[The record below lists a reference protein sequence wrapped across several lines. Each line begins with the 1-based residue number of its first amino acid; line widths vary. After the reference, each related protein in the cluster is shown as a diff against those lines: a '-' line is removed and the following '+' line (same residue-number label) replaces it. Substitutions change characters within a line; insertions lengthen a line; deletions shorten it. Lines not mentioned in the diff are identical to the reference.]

1 MATPMHEF
9 AGGATAEQ
17 RAILMLMER
26 VAALE
31 DRMERVAALEDRM
44 LAVQA
49 KAARL
54 ESWQLAG
61 GGVAFTVGKR
71 ALWSCRLP
79 TPSIQGNMLAL
90 TDLGSDLVERALARR
105 SGPLYEHITHGEY
118 DRSDRREPL
127 TSFVK
132 GRLNSYGVH
141 KKVVF
146 LNDVDVGMIVVFG
159 HIGSLFDMFKALHE
173 IFEEDDGDLGPPRC
187 LHSILFNRLSDS
199 ALACVDGLTTGTVP
213 APAPGG
219 MEAALERY
227 ITEHEV
233 TDRRL
238 AQGIRDTFVRTW
250 SAQEANGSTKWGVSN
265 L

>member
-17 RAILMLMER
+17 RTILMLMER
-26 VAALE
+26 VAAME
-31 DRMERVAALEDRM
+31 DRMERVVATEDRM
-44 LAVQA
+44 RAVQA

-54 ESWQLAG
+54 EAWQLAG

-79 TPSIQGNMLAL
+79 TPSFHGFLLAL

-118 DRSDRREPL
+118 DRSNRREPL

-132 GRLNSYGVH
+132 GRLNSYGIH
-141 KKVVF
+141 KELVF
-146 LNDVDVGMIVVFG
+146 LNDVDVGMIAVFG
-159 HIGSLFDMFKALHE
+159 HVGSMFDMFKALHA
-173 IFEEDDGDLGPPRC
+173 ILEEDDSNIGPSRC

-199 ALACVDGLTTGTVP
+199 ALACVHGLTTGTVP

-233 TDRRL
+233 TGRL

-250 SAQEANGSTKWGVSN
+250 SAQEANGSTKWGA
-265 L
+265 